1 MTDGKQQPILL
12 GLMPF
17 WTPLIPP
24 LGIAMLRSFL
34 EQEGYPVKTVD
45 FNIDEKFKAL
55 YYRYFRLLEQWIP
68 INKRGNFYNMGHD
81 VMQAQMTAH
90 LYKRAENPYTRLVK
104 LVVEKN
110 YGCVIREDQAEQLT
124 GVVEA
129 VYSLL
134 AERILDLVRKEAPAV
149 LGLSVFRGTLPTSL
163 FAFQQVRREYPH
175 IKTVMGGG
183 IFSQELDTRSPDFA
197 GFLEKTPYIDAFIV
211 GEGETLFLKWLQG
224 ELQPEQKV
232 YTPVDIRGEN
242 LDLDTAPAPDISGF
256 DLKYYPYLPAYASRS
271 CPFQCSFCA
280 ETIYWGKFRKM
291 GVAQVVRQ
299 LETLHQVHRHQLFL
313 MCDSLLNPVITP
325 LAEELRRRQ
334 LPVYWDGYLRA
345 DREVCDKANTILW
358 RNGGFYRAR
367 LGIESGAPHVLELMG
382 KKITPLQ
389 IKTAVSNLAEA
400 GIKTT
405 TYWVIGHPGE
415 TEEDFRQTLDLIEVL
430 KDDIYEAE
438 CNPFRYFLTGQVDSD
453 TWHRDRSPLSL
464 YGDTREVQE
473 MVLLPTRVL
482 SGEPSREETLDRMI
496 RFTDLCRR
504 LGIPNPYT
512 LEEIKHADERW
523 KKLHPNAVPAL
534 LEFNIDKKNG
544 TLVRENR
551 RIKEV
556 LTNEN
561 IFREEGD
568 FSFQEI

>member
-1 MTDGKQQPILL
+1 MKHRTQQKILL

-24 LGIAMLRSFL
+24 LGLASLKSFL
-34 EQEGYPVKTVD
+34 EQAGCPVKTVD

-55 YYRYFRLLEQWIP
+55 YYQYFHLLEQWVP
-68 INKRGNFYNMGHD
+68 GDRRGNFFNLGHD
-81 VMQAQMTAH
+81 VMQAQMMAF
-90 LYKRAENPYTRLVK
+90 LNRREENAYTSLVRLI
-104 LVVEKN
+104 VEKN
-110 YGCVIREDQAEQLT
+110 YRCTLREAQVEQLNR
-124 GVVEA
+124 VVEA

-134 AERILDLVRKEAPAV
+134 AERILGLVKEEAPDV
-149 LGLSVFRGTLPTSL
+149 LGLSVFRGTLPASL
-163 FAFQQVRREYPH
+163 YAFQQVRRLYPH
-175 IKTVMGGG
+175 IKTVIGGG

-197 GFLEKTPYIDAFIV
+197 GFLEKTPYIDAYIV
-211 GEGETLFLKWLQG
+211 GEGEKLFLKWLQG
-224 ELQPEQKV
+224 DLPSSRRV
-232 YTPVDIRGEN
+232 YTLEHIQGDS

-280 ETIYWGKFRKM
+280 ETTYWGKYRQM
-291 GVAQVVRQ
+291 EVSQVVRQ
-299 LETLHQVHRHQLFL
+299 LETLYRAHRRQLFL
-313 MCDSLLNPVITP
+313 MCDSLLNPIITP
-325 LAEELRRRQ
+325 LAGELHRRE

-345 DREVCDKANTILW
+345 DRAACHRQNTLLW

-382 KKITPLQ
+382 KKITPQQ
-389 IKTAVSNLAEA
+389 IKTAVSNLAYA

-415 TEEDFRQTLDLIEVL
+415 TEADFRQTLDMIEAL

-438 CNPFRYFLTGQVDSD
+438 CNPFRYFLTGQVNSD
-453 TWHRDRSPLSL
+453 AWLRNQTPVSL
-464 YGDTREVQE
+464 YGDSPGVTE
-473 MVLLPTRVL
+473 MLLLPTRVL
-482 SGEPSREETLDRMI
+482 DGEPSREETLDRMT
-496 RFTDLCRR
+496 RFIDLCRR

-512 LEEIKHADERW
+512 LEEINAADERW

-534 LEFNIDKKNG
+534 LEFNIEKNRG
-544 TLVRENR
+544 TLVRESQR
-551 RIKEV
+551 VKQA

-561 IFREEGD
+561 IFQEDSD
-568 FSFQEI
+568 FTF